1 MSEPVSSKRGPDA
14 LLEGRGP
21 EPGGNASEPSRRR
34 KPGFVSRWYSPTNI
48 GAIYVWLLV
57 IVFFAILSPDQ
68 FGSWQTAK
76 DVLNGQAVTALVAL
90 SLVVPLS
97 CAVFD
102 LSIGYTLGVTSI
114 LVAKLLAEGMDP
126 PLAILICVAVAVGIG
141 VVNGIVVVVM
151 RIDSF
156 IGTLA
161 TGALLQSLILI
172 ISDQPIASP
181 ALLGS
186 FSNIA
191 QTEVL
196 GVTLPVFYALVALVL
211 LVFLLEHT
219 ATGRRIYAT
228 GYSHETARL
237 TGIRTERLRFSS
249 LVISATLAG
258 IAGIVLTARL
268 TTGSPTVGSAYLLP
282 AFAAG
287 FVGATQ
293 FRNGRF
299 NPLGTIVAVL
309 LLGTGTVGLATINAP
324 SWASTV
330 FVGVVLIVAVSLTN
344 VQRRHSGA
352 TPS

>member
-1 MSEPVSSKRGPDA
+1 MSDREKRVSETLLEERGPAVAGDAAALEPVERP
-14 LLEGRGP
+14 P
-21 EPGGNASEPSRRR
+21 
-34 KPGFVSRWYSPTNI
+34 VTRWYSPTNI
-48 GAIYVWLLV
+48 GAIYVWV
-57 IVFFAILSPDQ
+57 AAIIFFSILAPES
-68 FGSWQTAK
+68 FGSAQTAL

-90 SLVVPLS
+90 ALVVPLS

-102 LSIGYTLGVTSI
+102 LSIGYTLGVCSI

-126 PLAILICVAVAVGIG
+126 ALAIAICIAVAVVIG
-141 VVNGIVVVVM
+141 VVNGFVVVVM

-191 QTEVL
+191 QTDL
-196 GVTLPVFYALVALVL
+196 FGITLPVFYALIALIAL
-211 LVFLLEHT
+211 TFLLEHT
-219 ATGRRIYAT
+219 STGRRIYAT
-228 GYSHETARL
+228 GYSRETARL

-268 TTGSPTVGSAYLLP
+268 TTGSPTVGAAYLLP

-299 NPLGTIVAVL
+299 NPLGTVVAVL

-330 FVGVVLIVAVSLTN
+330 FVGATLIIAVGMTN
-344 VQRRHSGA
+344 LQRRKSGA
-352 TPS
+352 RPS